1 MKLNTDILKNMLRA
15 VIATKEVEIGCD
27 DCYEKL
33 NKFIEMEINGKSPEQ
48 AMPLVKDHL
57 DRCKDCRQEY
67 EALLKAIQSFET
79 AV

>member
-1 MKLNTDILKNMLRA
+1 MLRA